1 MIKCSQSTPIT
12 NESGFS
18 LVELIIAT
26 CILSILSSI
35 IVNGFEQQ
43 NHNARLKNT
52 AQLMLNFIESGRRRS
67 MSDSTT
73 CVLIIDYNQKKVSI
87 ENSQEC
93 SSLDSISLS
102 NMFQKAEEIQ
112 VCGSSNISDHET
124 DCNDNLAP
132 STTVIFTPKGN
143 AAQGAIIKL
152 ISPRTQ
158 NGYCIVI
165 TEPVGNVMKGR
176 IRDNACDFSS

>member
-43 NHNARLKNT
+43 NHNARLRNT

-73 CVLIIDYNQKKVSI
+73 CVLIIDYNQKTVSI

-102 NMFQKAEEIQ
+102 NMFQREEDMQ
-112 VCGSSNISDHET
+112 VCGSANISDQEFNC
-124 DCNDNLAP
+124 DVNLAP
-132 STTVIFTPKGN
+132 STTIVFTPKGN
-143 AAQGAIIKL
+143 ASQGAIIKL
-152 ISPRTQ
+152 VSPRTQ

-165 TEPVGNVMKGR
+165 TEPVGHVMKGR
-176 IRDNACDFSS
+176 LRDDTCDFSN